1 VSTDFEESYLYLQ
14 KMFILIK
21 FFLNLMFQRTV
32 RQREYNL
39 QFFRPFM
46 TVLKVIIFNVRFGQF
61 HVTRKDS

>member
-1 VSTDFEESYLYLQ
+1 
-14 KMFILIK
+14 
-21 FFLNLMFQRTV
+21 MFQRTV